1 MFGRLK
7 CYILLIFFQFWLS
20 ACSGGV
26 AHQYK
31 IGVSQCSS
39 DEWRQQFNSEFS
51 REMLFHPEVQFEIVS
66 AEDDNSKQIADIRR
80 FIDEGVDV
88 LAVSPNEADAIAP
101 VIEEAY
107 DKGIAVILIDRK
119 ISSDKFNAFIGADN
133 SELGYMGGS
142 YVASLADKLRDKP
155 RSSVQIVEITGP
167 SSTTP
172 AMERHKGFTDAL
184 EENSLSAHTLS
195 SLWTYDSAYAQ
206 FKSYL
211 LSGGRVDIVFAHNDK
226 MAKGARDAALF
237 VGLCPNASF
246 VGVDA
251 LVGDGLGVDMVERGV
266 LDASLMYPTAGD
278 KVASLAVDILKGRPY
293 LRYNYLSTELV
304 TEYNAR
310 IIRMQHSNIINLAGQ
325 IETLDGLLDSTMLNY
340 RTQRKVLWGVAFLLV
355 IIFILLIFAFWGMHR
370 MRRLNVQL
378 KDQKQQ
384 IERQREEKLAFFTNV
399 SHDFR
404 TPLTLISDPVNRLK
418 HSGNINANERYLLDL
433 VSKNVTLLKS
443 LVNQIL
449 DFRKYECG
457 KLELRLSEFEL
468 SSVLADW
475 VDSFADVSWK
485 KRINLSFECKSGA
498 SGVMIS
504 ADMEKLERIIYNLLS
519 NALKFT
525 QEQGRVQVSL
535 DYKDENFRI
544 VVRDDGIGLAPDKI
558 QRIFDNFY
566 QADSV
571 SYYGSG
577 IGLAIVKAFVELH
590 GGHIGVESS
599 PGKGTSFD
607 LVMPRIPKGAEVMAH
622 PSSFSGC
629 GKEQGAGSFTDAS
642 SAYSSVQAFP
652 ADASSIGSSSV
663 DAPSADVSSVQA
675 SSSAS
680 SMRAFPAD
688 ASSASSDLQQSAML
702 DAASN
707 MRPSRL
713 NIPSKP
719 RDEEEEGNLATVLV
733 IDDNADVRAYVKS
746 VLSGQYFVIEAENGS
761 SGIAAARKYVPDAVI
776 CDVMM
781 PEMDGIEFC
790 RRLKSELRISHIP
803 VMLLTAYAAEDKKIE
818 GYSCGA
824 DSYISKPF
832 SSELLLSRL
841 HNLLENRSR
850 LRGLYSDSCSSASA
864 QVDELDRGFINN
876 LYGVVV
882 EKLADS
888 SLTVEYLAERLC
900 LSRVQLYRKTK
911 TLTGY
916 SPNEYVRIIRL
927 KTASDILSKEDRT
940 VAEVAYAVGFTS
952 PSYFA
957 KCYRDY
963 FGDSPK
969 NFRS

>member
-1 MFGRLK
+1 MFGRSK
-7 CYILLIFFQFWLS
+7 FYILLIFFQFWLS
-20 ACSGGV
+20 ACSGGNP
-26 AHQYK
+26 QYK

-133 SELGYMGGS
+133 AELGYMGGS

-237 VGLCPNASF
+237 VGLCPDASF

-278 KVASLAVDILKGRPY
+278 KVASLAMDILKGSPY

-525 QEQGRVQVSL
+525 KEQGSVQVSL

-607 LVMPRIPKGAEVMAH
+607 LVMPRIPKGADVMA
-622 PSSFSGC
+622 SSSSLSVC
-629 GKEQGAGSFTDAS
+629 GKEQGAGSSADTS
-642 SAYSSVQAFP
+642 SACPMQAFP
-652 ADASSIGSSSV
+652 ADASS
-663 DAPSADVSSVQA
+663 SASSVQA
-675 SSSAS
+675 SSACPVQ
-680 SMRAFPAD
+680 AFPAD